1 MGRVLMELCWM
12 QRAGGADSPMPEER
26 AGPHGAA
33 ATAAPAVQTLVTV
46 STRVSAEMHQL
57 LT

>member
-1 MGRVLMELCWM
+1 M